1 MRKFRIYFLNS
12 NFLAPTSAVIGEYMK
27 RSKRDTPTVFDYKDV
42 KTLMRFIN
50 SYGQIEP
57 IGRTGLSAKQQ
68 RSLAVAIKRAR
79 HLALMPFVVS
89 N

>member
-1 MRKFRIYFLNS
+1 
-12 NFLAPTSAVIGEYMK
+12 MK
-27 RSKRDTPTVFDYKDV
+27 KSKRDNPTAFDYRDA
-42 KTLMRFIN
+42 KTLLKFIN

-79 HLALMPFVVS
+79 HLALLPFVT
-89 N
+89 NGN

>member
-1 MRKFRIYFLNS
+1 MYFLNS